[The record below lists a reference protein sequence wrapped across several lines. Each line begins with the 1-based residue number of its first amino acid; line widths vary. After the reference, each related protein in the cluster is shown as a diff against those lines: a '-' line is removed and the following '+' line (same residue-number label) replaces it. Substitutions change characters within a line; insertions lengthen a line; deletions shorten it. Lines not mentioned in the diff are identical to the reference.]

1 LSHPKG
7 RPEGERRSA
16 QHEGGPVTSAPAPLL
31 AVDQRVVRMGLQQI
45 LSGVSLAVP
54 ERGVVTV
61 LGANGV
67 GKTTL
72 MRAISG
78 IYRVASGSIR
88 FAGAE
93 IANRPSH
100 RIVAAGLAQ
109 APEGRQVFSNMTV
122 RENLILGAGALH
134 GAGLDGRLDEVLG
147 RFPLLRE
154 RYRQAAGSLSGGEQQ
169 MLTIGR
175 ALMSAPRLL
184 LLDEPS
190 LGLAPKIV
198 HQIFALVAEIRSTG
212 TAILLVE
219 QNVKAA
225 LKVAD
230 HGYVME
236 GGRVA
241 LEGTAEA
248 LRADE
253 RIRAAYLGRD

>member
-1 LSHPKG
+1 MN
-7 RPEGERRSA
+7 
-16 QHEGGPVTSAPAPLL
+16 LL
-31 AVDQRVVRMGLQQI
+31 QIDSVVVRMGLQEI
-45 LSGVSLAVP
+45 LRGVSLAVP
-54 ERGVVTV
+54 ERGIVTV

-78 IYRVASGSIR
+78 VYRVASGSIR
-88 FAGAE
+88 FAGRE
-93 IANRPSH
+93 LANEPPH

-109 APEGRQVFSNMTV
+109 APEGRQIFSNMTV
-122 RENLILGAGALH
+122 RENLILGAGKVDRARQDERM
-134 GAGLDGRLDEVLG
+134 AGVLA
-147 RFPLLRE
+147 RFPLLAE
-154 RYRQAAGSLSGGEQQ
+154 RFSQIAGSLSGGEQQ

-198 HQIFALVAEIRSTG
+198 RQIFNLVSEIRRAG

-219 QNVKAA
+219 QNVRAA

-230 HGYVME
+230 HGYVMDGGRIVLE
-236 GGRVA
+236 GGASDLQADDRVH
-241 LEGTAEA
+241 
-248 LRADE
+248 
-253 RIRAAYLGRD
+253 AAYMGHG

>member
-1 LSHPKG
+1 M
-7 RPEGERRSA
+7 
-16 QHEGGPVTSAPAPLL
+16 TAPAPPLL
-31 AVDQRVVRMGLQQI
+31 MVDAVVVSMGLQQI
-45 LSGVSLAVP
+45 LSGVSLVVP
-54 ERGVVTV
+54 DRGVVTV

-78 IYRVASGSIR
+78 VYRVTSGTIR
-88 FAGAE
+88 FAGAD
-93 IANRPSH
+93 ITNRPSH

-109 APEGRQVFSNMTV
+109 APEGRQVFNNMTV
-122 RENLILGAGALH
+122 RENLILGAGVLNGTALD
-134 GAGLDGRLDEVLG
+134 ARLDEVLG

-198 HQIFALVAEIRSTG
+198 RQIFDLITEIRAAG

-241 LEGTAEA
+241 LEGSAEA

-253 RIRAAYLGRD
+253 RIRATYLGRD